1 MKKYKLVTLWE
12 LDLSARTEYLQD
24 EIIAESYYE
33 GVQRIKEVED
43 VNLTSAVPWKVVSI
57 TITSFE
63 STF

>member
-12 LDLSARTEYLQD
+12 LDLPARTEYLQD